1 MNNYSFN
8 IAWSDE
14 DGGYIA
20 TCPEFPGLSAFGK
33 TVEVALSEAK
43 VALALFVKTFEE
55 DGLPLPAPQV
65 VPHYSGQTRLRLP
78 KSVHR
83 LVSEVAASDGV
94 SLNQF
99 IVDAINEKLG
109 AQKIGDRFVAELKK
123 ALAESAEQR
132 RKEIAQIVWQ
142 EAQPGT
148 HVRRTVRQ
156 LIETSTEEG
165 TGTLASLNIVNIKG
179 H

>member
-1 MNNYSFN
+1 MNKYSFN
-8 IAWSDE
+8 IAWSGE

-55 DGLPLPAPQV
+55 DGLPLPVPQAV
-65 VPHYSGQTRLRLP
+65 AQYSGQTRLRLP

-83 LVSEVAASDGV
+83 LASESAASEGV

-109 AQKIGDRFVAELKK
+109 AQKVGDRFVTELKK
-123 ALAESAEQR
+123 ALAENAEQR
-132 RKEIAQIVWQ
+132 RKDIAQIAWQ
-142 EAQPGT
+142 EIQPGT

-156 LIETSTEEG
+156 LIETSTEET
-165 TGTLASLNIVNIKG
+165 TGYVASLSIKG